1 MTFTTFFIFFLLLG
15 VLILAHEFGHFIVAR
30 KSGIKAEEFGFG
42 FPPRMLGVVKDSKTG
57 KRRIFFG
64 DEDVKSAH
72 TIYSLNWIPFGGFVR
87 MKGEDTNAL
96 LDTDSFASKP
106 AGTRIAVLSAG
117 VIMNV
122 LLAWFSIS
130 MLYAVGFPQPVT
142 DENRHLASDVAVQIF
157 SVAKG
162 SPAELMGLRPGD
174 RIIAVESSA
183 VSGLAEAKRMID
195 SRLGKETTLSIGRGD
210 VMLALRG
217 TPRQDAPVNEGALGI
232 SFAETGS
239 IRYPWYEA
247 PFRGAQAT
255 WNITV
260 SIVLALA
267 GMVKSLFLGQGAGI
281 DVTGPVGIVYATK
294 QMSEL
299 GIAYLIQFAAIL
311 SINLAIFNILPL
323 PALDGGRILF
333 VIIEKFK
340 GTPVREVI
348 EQRFHQIGFFLLL
361 LLMVVVTVR
370 DFSQFRI
377 LEKIG
382 GLFS

>member
-1 MTFTTFFIFFLLLG
+1 MTFMTFLIFFLLLG
-15 VLILAHEFGHFIVAR
+15 VLILAHELGHFIVAIR
-30 KSGIKAEEFGFG
+30 NGIKAEEFGFG
-42 FPPRMLGVVKDSKTG
+42 FPPRLLGIVKDSKTG
-57 KRRIFFG
+57 ERRIFFG
-64 DEDVKSAH
+64 DEDVKSEH
-72 TIYSLNWIPFGGFVR
+72 TIFSLNWIPFGGFVR
-87 MKGEDTNAL
+87 MKGEDSNAL
-96 LDTDSFASKP
+96 LDPDSFASKSV
-106 AGTRIAVLSAG
+106 GIRVAVLAAG
-117 VIMNV
+117 VAMNFI
-122 LLAWFSIS
+122 LAWVLIS
-130 MLYAVGFPQPVT
+130 SLYAVGFPQPVT
-142 DENRHLASDVAVQIF
+142 DGNRHLATDVAVQIF

-162 SPAELMGLRPGD
+162 SPAEVMGLIPGD
-174 RIIAVESSA
+174 RILAVEGMP
-183 VSGLAEAKRMID
+183 VFGLSEAKRAID
-195 SRLGKETTLSIGRGD
+195 ARLGNDTSVTIGRGGET
-210 VMLALRG
+210 LALRG
-217 TPRQDAPVNEGALGI
+217 TPRQDAPANEGALGI

-247 PFRGAQAT
+247 PIRGAQAT
-255 WNITV
+255 WNATT
-260 SIVLALA
+260 SILIALV
-267 GMVKSLFLGQGAGI
+267 GMVRGLFLGHGAGI

-340 GTPVREVI
+340 GTPVREAI
-348 EQRFHQIGFFLLL
+348 EQRFHQVGFFLLL

-382 GLFS
+382 NLFS

>member
-1 MTFTTFFIFFLLLG
+1 
-15 VLILAHEFGHFIVAR
+15 VAR

-42 FPPRMLGVVKDSKTG
+42 FPPRLLGVVKDSKTG
-57 KRRIFFG
+57 KRKVFFG
-64 DEDVKSAH
+64 DRDVPSEH

-87 MKGEDTNAL
+87 MKGEDSNAL

-106 AGTRIAVLSAG
+106 VGTRIAVLAAG

-122 LLAWFSIS
+122 LLAWALITS
-130 MLYAVGFPQPVT
+130 LYAVGFPQPVT
-142 DENRHLASDVAVQIF
+142 DGNRHLATDVAVQIF

-162 SPAELMGLRPGD
+162 SPAESMGLRPGD
-174 RIIAVESSA
+174 RILAVEGVA
-183 VSGLAEAKRMID
+183 VSGLAEAKRTID
-195 SRLGKETTLSIGRGD
+195 SRLGKETAVLIGRGGET
-210 VMLALRG
+210 LALRG
-217 TPRQDAPVNEGALGI
+217 TPRQDAPANEGALGI

-247 PFRGAQAT
+247 PVRGAQAT
-255 WNITV
+255 WNATT
-260 SIVLALA
+260 SILSALA
-267 GMVKSLFLGQGAGI
+267 GMARGLFLGNGAGV

-348 EQRFHQIGFFLLL
+348 EQRFHQVGFFLLL

-382 GLFS
+382 NLFS